1 LAQRILHRRSWPKRP
16 VFIVRTQAV
25 RGKSSRYQSC
35 STTMSVMPRPVQVL
49 SALMFSSNWL
59 GIVHLCSELYPMGR
73 QFEPVSL
80 MKHLFNSP
88 GMHTWQHFYELPKSR
103 YFETNFGFI
112 PPFGTICSEQ
122 PTFPTVARASDLD
135 SSAPRN
141 FSMVLPVR
149 QPVGSMKAIKAGPLA
164 NLLPANTCQ
173 LANK

>member
-1 LAQRILHRRSWPKRP
+1 
-16 VFIVRTQAV
+16 
-25 RGKSSRYQSC
+25 
-35 STTMSVMPRPVQVL
+35 MSVMPRPVQVL

-112 PPFGTICSEQ
+112 PAIWDYLFRT
-122 PTFPTVARASDLD
+122 AY
-135 SSAPRN
+135 
-141 FSMVLPVR
+141 LPH
-149 QPVGSMKAIKAGPLA
+149 GG
-164 NLLPANTCQ
+164 
-173 LANK
+173 